1 MRALLRGDGL
11 DHAGR
16 DHRGGEG
23 DPLLIDW
30 SRLVLDVALA
40 LYSRKRIA
48 RGYWRNMAAH
58 AELEGVH
65 VPIESARS
73 WANGHAMP
81 KADAA
86 IWLYLKADEI
96 NVERH
101 AR

>member
-1 MRALLRGDGL
+1 
-11 DHAGR
+11 
-16 DHRGGEG
+16 
-23 DPLLIDW
+23 
-30 SRLVLDVALA
+30 
-40 LYSRKRIA
+40 
-48 RGYWRNMAAH
+48 MAAH

-73 WANGHAMP
+73 WANGRAMP

>member
-1 MRALLRGDGL
+1 
-11 DHAGR
+11 
-16 DHRGGEG
+16 
-23 DPLLIDW
+23 
-30 SRLVLDVALA
+30 
-40 LYSRKRIA
+40 
-48 RGYWRNMAAH
+48 MAAH